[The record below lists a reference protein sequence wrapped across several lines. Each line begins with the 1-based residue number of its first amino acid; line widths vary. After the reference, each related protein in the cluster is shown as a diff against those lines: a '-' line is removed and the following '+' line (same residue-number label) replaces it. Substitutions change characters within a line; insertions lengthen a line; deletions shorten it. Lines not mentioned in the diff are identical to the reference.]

1 MSIAPSLMTVT
12 SRITAQAAL
21 PEHPDN
27 GVERGFVDTQA
38 IVFAARRLDE
48 LASRWPESRYLNVA
62 VLRALLSLVQRD
74 PERAQVG
81 FDAWEVAAAIRD
93 EYVRGWA
100 ASDLREEV
108 AAKVR
113 EHWQKLTG
121 QTWPKKEEGVRQ
133 HLQDAG
139 IEFIPV
145 LYRDEGGGQGNPT
158 RYCFALQSFEAE
170 DLRVDERSAFEQ
182 ADCQVSDVSA
192 SASPARQQISYICE
206 DVEDASW
213 LARTFAQGFQ
223 LAGWRRHA
231 FRGVLLVGI
240 LIVGLTALLVP
251 LTVFVSKSVSG
262 IANAAFAAVVFG
274 YVFWATLGTLLM
286 LHRWRVALA
295 PWWMQ
300 SVDDDRLVEWRC
312 PPRHPVKSIK
322 AVRYTAECP
331 LCGGKV
337 VARSGGLM
345 HAWAIVGRCEE
356 APAAHVF
363 SFDHVRREGVRK
375 M

>member
-1 MSIAPSLMTVT
+1 MTVT

-38 IVFAARRLDE
+38 IVFAAKRLDE

-81 FDAWEVAAAIRD
+81 FDAWEVAAAVRD

-100 ASDLREEV
+100 ANDLREEV

-113 EHWQKLTG
+113 EHWQKLIG

-133 HLQDAG
+133 HLQGAG
-139 IEFIPV
+139 IEFMPV
-145 LYRDEGGGQGNPT
+145 LSRDEGGGQGNPT
-158 RYCFALQSFEAE
+158 RYCFALEPFEAE
-170 DLRVDERSAFEQ
+170 DRRVDEERPFEPV
-182 ADCQVSDVSA
+182 DGKVSDVSVCV
-192 SASPARQQISYICE
+192 SSARQRISYICE

-223 LAGWRRHA
+223 LAGWRRHV
-231 FRGVLLVGI
+231 FRGVLLFGI

-251 LTVFVSKSVSG
+251 LTVFVTRSVSG

-274 YVFWATLGTLLM
+274 YVFWAALGTLLM
-286 LHRWRVALA
+286 LHRWRIALA

-312 PPRHPVKSIK
+312 PPRHTDKSIK
-322 AVRYTAECP
+322 AVRYTAKCP

-337 VARSGGLM
+337 VARSGSFML
-345 HAWAIVGRCEE
+345 AWKLVGRCEE

-363 SFDHVRREGVRK
+363 SFDHVRRDGHRI

>member
-1 MSIAPSLMTVT
+1 MRVT

-38 IVFAARRLDE
+38 IVLAAKRLDE
-48 LASRWPESRYLNVA
+48 LAAGWRESRLLNVA
-62 VLRALLSLVQRD
+62 VLRALLLLTRRA
-74 PERAQVG
+74 PERADSG
-81 FDAWEVAAAIRD
+81 FDALEVAEAVGTVIGRPWMVGADWDDAAD
-93 EYVRGWA
+93 
-100 ASDLREEV
+100 
-108 AAKVR
+108 KVR
-113 EHWQKLTG
+113 QHWLNLVSK
-121 QTWPKKEEGVRQ
+121 TWPTKEEGVRQ
-133 HLQDAG
+133 HFQQLGLDFVP
-139 IEFIPV
+139 E
-145 LYRDEGGGQGNPT
+145 LSREEGGGQGNPT
-158 RYCFALQSFEAE
+158 RYRFRLVTLPVAAVGEGQESVPTSAAE
-170 DLRVDERSAFEQ
+170 QPAKFSVGGVAGGDER
-182 ADCQVSDVSA
+182 V
-192 SASPARQQISYICE
+192 SYICE

-213 LARTFAQGFQ
+213 LARSFAQGFF
-223 LAGWRRHA
+223 LSGWRRHA
-231 FRGVLLVGI
+231 LGGVFLLGI
-240 LIVGLTALLVP
+240 LVVFLALLVVP
-251 LTVFVSKSVSG
+251 LTMVTKGSISESAEALIG
-262 IANAAFAAVVFG
+262 FAVFG
-274 YVFWATLGTLLM
+274 YVVWVTLGTLLM
-286 LHRWRVALA
+286 LHRWRIALA

-337 VARSGGLM
+337 VARSGGLR